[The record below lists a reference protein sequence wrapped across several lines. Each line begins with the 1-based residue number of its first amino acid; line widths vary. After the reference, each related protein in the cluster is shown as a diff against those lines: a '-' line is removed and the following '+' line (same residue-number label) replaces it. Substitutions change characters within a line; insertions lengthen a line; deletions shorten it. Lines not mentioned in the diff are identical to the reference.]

1 LVRTALT
8 REQLCLKAEGLKR
21 SAFGGWQSPSGREL
35 LCMQEELQEKEKKKG
50 HSSKRQQ
57 KNIIKISA
65 TRTASLFDGKAA
77 GK

>member
-1 LVRTALT
+1 
-8 REQLCLKAEGLKR
+8 
-21 SAFGGWQSPSGREL
+21 
-35 LCMQEELQEKEKKKG
+35 MQEELQEKEKKKV